1 MSTGWR
7 LLEYA
12 LLSAFVLSM
21 ALALLTSL
29 LQPWIDRAAADLDAR
44 KRARI
49 YWWLLVAPALTGLLQ
64 VMAILAMSAASRT
77 FPALQSV
84 CASHSGSWWHACVWH
99 PLESTGNPWL
109 WLAMV
114 VVLGGLGLLAV
125 RSLCAL
131 FRAQQQFRALIR
143 LARQATVPGDVRVL
157 ESPIPLA
164 LAVGLRRGH
173 VLISK
178 GLTTALSAAELDA
191 VIAHEKAH
199 LANGDIRDGIL
210 ARVASLLHLPRTRA
224 CLLGSWTLATEQRC
238 DQAAALSSG
247 SPLVVAQAL
256 LAVERAQ
263 KGQSRPLQPLLTIA
277 FAESFLTLRVQA
289 LLQPGVHSQL
299 PLGPMLLAMA
309 ALFIFL
315 TAGWVH
321 HITEFVLLFVPS

>member
-29 LQPWIDRAAADLDAR
+29 LQPWIDRLGSNLDAR
-44 KRARI
+44 RRARI
-49 YWWLLVAPALTGLLQ
+49 YWWLLVGPALLGLLQ
-64 VMAILAMSAASRT
+64 IAAILTMSAASKAY
-77 FPALQSV
+77 PALQSV
-84 CASHSGSWWHACVWH
+84 CVSHSGSWWHACVWH
-99 PLESTGNPWL
+99 PLESTEKPWL
-109 WLAMV
+109 WLALVAV
-114 VVLGGLGLLAV
+114 VGGAGLLAV

-131 FRAQQQFRALIR
+131 YRAQQQLRALIR
-143 LARQATVPGDVRVL
+143 LARQATMPGDVRVV

-178 GLTTALSAAELDA
+178 GLTAALSAAELDA

-199 LANGDIRDGIL
+199 LSNGDIRFGML
-210 ARVASLLHLPRTRA
+210 AKVASLLHLPRTRA
-224 CLLGSWTLATEQRC
+224 RLLAAWALATEQRC
-238 DQAAALSSG
+238 DQAAALSCG

-263 KGQSRPLQPLLTIA
+263 QGQRQPLQPLLTMA
-277 FAESFLTLRVQA
+277 FADSFLSLRVQA
-289 LLQPGVHSQL
+289 LLQPGAGSRF
-299 PLGPMLLAMA
+299 PLGGVLLVMA
-309 ALFIFL
+309 TLFVLFS
-315 TAGWVH
+315 AGWVH
-321 HITEFVLLFVPS
+321 HISEFILLFVPS